1 MGELARE
8 RRKPEEARA
17 TRFLKGVLAS
27 IQVILKEIFKVQW
40 SLTFQ
45 AIGNDASSKHEWH
58 SVFLLSLPVLERMC
72 KAETVFFPSCVLH
85 LVPAFRRWLVCQV
98 ELSIRNKLPNHVFFS
113 VFRGE
118 EDLSLQSSPGN
129 SFVF

>member
-1 MGELARE
+1 MAFRVS
-8 RRKPEEARA
+8 
-17 TRFLKGVLAS
+17 FL
-27 IQVILKEIFKVQW
+27 
-40 SLTFQ
+40 
-45 AIGNDASSKHEWH
+45 SST
-58 SVFLLSLPVLERMC
+58 VVGRRMC

-85 LVPAFRRWLVCQV
+85 LVPAFRRCLVCQV